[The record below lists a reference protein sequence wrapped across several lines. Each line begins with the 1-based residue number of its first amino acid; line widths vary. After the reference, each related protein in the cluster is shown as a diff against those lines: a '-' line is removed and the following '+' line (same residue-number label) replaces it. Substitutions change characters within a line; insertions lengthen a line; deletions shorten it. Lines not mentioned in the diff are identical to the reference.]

1 MLEILGFDFLGFSFP
16 FLSRFH
22 DQRPAWYL
30 PVPRVPLPL
39 LSLLFLSFS
48 SSGLMRPSVYLPV
61 FLSSVMIPPHIPRF
75 FFSRLGCRFVAEAL
89 ALDLGLW
96 KEEKAESSQTF
107 TKLCD
112 SENTKLR
119 RLMIMMIMMIMITF
133 YDLQHRI
140 DFLTSVYHF
149 CP

>member
-1 MLEILGFDFLGFSFP
+1 M
-16 FLSRFH
+16 
-22 DQRPAWYL
+22 
-30 PVPRVPLPL
+30 
-39 LSLLFLSFS
+39 
-48 SSGLMRPSVYLPV
+48 
-61 FLSSVMIPPHIPRF
+61 
-75 FFSRLGCRFVAEAL
+75 AEAL

-119 RLMIMMIMMIMITF
+119 RLMIMITF

>member
-1 MLEILGFDFLGFSFP
+1 M
-16 FLSRFH
+16 
-22 DQRPAWYL
+22 
-30 PVPRVPLPL
+30 
-39 LSLLFLSFS
+39 
-48 SSGLMRPSVYLPV
+48 
-61 FLSSVMIPPHIPRF
+61 
-75 FFSRLGCRFVAEAL
+75 AEAL

-107 TKLCD
+107 TRLCD

>member
-1 MLEILGFDFLGFSFP
+1 MLEILGFDFLRFSFP

-61 FLSSVMIPPHIPRF
+61 FLSSVMIPPSHPQIF
-75 FFSRLGCRFVAEAL
+75 FGRLGRRFIS
-89 ALDLGLW
+89 GR
-96 KEEKAESSQTF
+96 SS
-107 TKLCD
+107 
-112 SENTKLR
+112 
-119 RLMIMMIMMIMITF
+119 
-133 YDLQHRI
+133 
-140 DFLTSVYHF
+140 
-149 CP
+149 